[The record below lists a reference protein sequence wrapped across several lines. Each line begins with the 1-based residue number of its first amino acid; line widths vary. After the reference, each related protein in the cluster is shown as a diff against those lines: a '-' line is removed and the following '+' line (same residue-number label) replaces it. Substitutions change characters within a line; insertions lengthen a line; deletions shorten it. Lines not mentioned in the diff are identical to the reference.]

1 MKTQQLPETRGGDP
15 YPPEPHF
22 DEERT
27 LLSARPVVPLGE
39 LKKKVRSRRLFL
51 TGAFALAVLLGA
63 SASVLIVYLKQRQTE
78 PTPTISSQP
87 GDSFQTENQ
96 GNQGKPSPN
105 AVNETPATVPND
117 QQLISHKIQGP
128 QKIVLSAQKPDTSNK
143 RSAAAGEPDLEFPR
157 QIKVADT
164 DGVIIAGQQEISDR
178 EARRA
183 ARWEERRLRQEA
195 LHNRGLNNGNS
206 DDLFRIRE
214 IFEGARKPH

>member
-27 LLSARPVVPLGE
+27 LLSARPVVPLAE
-39 LKKKVRSRRLFL
+39 LKKKVRSRRLIL
-51 TGAFALAVLLGA
+51 TGAFGLAVLLGA

-96 GNQGKPSPN
+96 GNQDKPSPS
-105 AVNETPATVPND
+105 AVNETPPTVPND

-128 QKIVLSAQKPDTSNK
+128 QKIVLSQKSDTENK
-143 RSAAAGEPDLEFPR
+143 RSAAAGEPDLRVPR
-157 QIKVADT
+157 QVADT
-164 DGVIIAGQQEISDR
+164 DRVITEGQQEISDG

-183 ARWEERRLRQEA
+183 ARWEERRLRRET
-195 LHNRGLNNGNS
+195 LRNRGLNNGNS